1 MSFRSVAER
10 MKKRC
15 SVPLVGCP
23 IFKGQFSCRESQILR
38 LNWLS
43 SCWITLGL
51 NWLWLGRSGD
61 LGTEHLLMPC
71 WGLVENEHVCC
82 EVGSCSVLCQD
93 RNICEDLE
101 FKLLLM
107 CDTSDL
113 QDASREEVWTALR
126 ELTDKLEAKAA
137 STLERL
143 QSWPVYD
150 ALQASWHTAL
160 PVGPNQF
167 WLKRSGGKLE
177 RCSCSDLMK

>member
-93 RNICEDLE
+93 RNIYVKIWSSNCCLCVTRVTCRMLRGKRCGRLCENWLTSWKP
-101 FKLLLM
+101 KLLRRWSGCSPGLSM
-107 CDTSDL
+107 MHCKHPDTLLCQWDL
-113 QDASREEVWTALR
+113 ISFDWRGLGE
-126 ELTDKLEAKAA
+126 
-137 STLERL
+137 
-143 QSWPVYD
+143 
-150 ALQASWHTAL
+150 
-160 PVGPNQF
+160 N
-167 WLKRSGGKLE
+167 
-177 RCSCSDLMK
+177 